1 MSSVLPDRPH
11 TPAGGVPSEIK
22 LVLEGKSKIG
32 KTTFAASFPDALI
45 IECEPGG
52 AENVA
57 CEGLL
62 DLTKGKNPLL
72 GLRMAIKEIREDGC
86 RFKTIVLDTI
96 DAVADLVAKE
106 ICADLKI
113 NTIAD
118 APKGARHGVQW
129 ERYANEIVGIVGA
142 LIALPKNVVVL
153 GHTKPASYNEQGAL
167 MREEGLDIYGKA
179 ARALYA
185 RVDNIGHM
193 SVVNEGGVTK
203 TLLSFKAGI
212 DCTRGSRHPALRDR
226 ELILPRENGY
236 AAFEKLFMPQTAA
249 GRK

>member
-11 TPAGGVPSEIK
+11 TPTAGVPAEIK
-22 LVLEGKSKIG
+22 LVLEGKSKVG
-32 KTTFAASFPDALI
+32 KTTFAASFPDALL

-52 AENVA
+52 AAHVK
-57 CEGLL
+57 CHVV
-62 DLTKGKNPLL
+62 DLTKGKNPLT
-72 GLRMAIKEIREDGC
+72 GLRMAITELRENTKF
-86 RFKTIVLDTI
+86 RTIVLDTI

-142 LIALPKNVVVL
+142 LIALPKNIVVL
-153 GHTKPASYNEQGAL
+153 GHTKPASYNEQGVL

-179 ARALYA
+179 ARVLYA

-203 TLLSFKAGI
+203 TLLSFKSGI

-226 ELILPRENGY
+226 ELIVPRDDGY
-236 AAFEKLFMPQTAA
+236 KAFENLFVPQTAA

>member
-1 MSSVLPDRPH
+1 MSSVLPDKPNV
-11 TPAGGVPSEIK
+11 PVVGVPPEIK
-22 LVLEGKSKIG
+22 LVLEGKSKVG
-32 KTTFAASFPDALI
+32 KTTFAASFPDALL

-52 AENVA
+52 AAHANCHV
-57 CEGLL
+57 L
-62 DLTKGKNPLL
+62 DLTKGKSPLA
-72 GLRMAIKEIREDGC
+72 GLRMAINELREDD
-86 RFKTIVLDTI
+86 RFKTVALDTI

-142 LIALPKNVVVL
+142 LIALPKNIVVL

-179 ARALYA
+179 ARVLYA

-203 TLLSFKAGI
+203 TLLSFKSGI

-226 ELILPRENGY
+226 ELVLPKENGY
-236 AAFEKLFMPQTAA
+236 LAFQNLFVPQTAA